1 MISLR
6 ETIDRAIKLADEIAN
21 LGAALRSAKEEY
33 TVLIE
38 DTIPEMLITIG
49 VDGVSYPDGMS
60 VSSRVRYRGLPAA
73 KNMGDAVAWLNS
85 VGSGA
90 IVDTRFVIDVSDI
103 PADILVE
110 IENAI
115 TPEHK
120 IHWATLGSV
129 VAEHIAAGHEVPL
142 DTLGVRA
149 VQYANIKTKGN

>member
-1 MISLR
+1 MS
-6 ETIDRAIKLADEIAN
+6 
-21 LGAALRSAKEEY
+21 ALRSAVDRAIELEAKIANMAMELKASKDEY
-33 TVLIE
+33 NMLVE
-38 DTIPEMLITIG
+38 SAIPEMLITLG
-49 VDGVSYPDGMS
+49 VDGISYPDGVS
-60 VSSRVRYRGLPAA
+60 VSSRTRYRGLPSRGNMAA
-73 KNMGDAVAWLNS
+73 AVAWLNS

-90 IVDTRFVIDVSDI
+90 IVDTKLSIDVSAL
-103 PADILVE
+103 PADILTE
-110 IENAI
+110 IEDHI